1 MKIRIMTL
9 LYLFTGL
16 LLTIALSKMVQT
28 WKLSAEIMDKKP
40 NWFVRTFFG
49 TSDFIAN
56 VVSLKIFN

>member
-1 MKIRIMTL
+1 MTL

-49 TSDFIAN
+49 TSDFIAD